1 MSVAPFRRFGFGPGP
16 ALTLPSV
23 LKTAPFPALK
33 RGQSKGIQHAV
44 SSRPSND
51 GANLR
56 EPIRMP
62 RPHPLPLLPRSIPS
76 HRQCM
81 PFTVASPPDK
91 PRDPLAMRDVK
102 CSCMLRAAR
111 AWNQPWSLC
120 RRRHGR
126 RVGSGETWWTKS
138 GSKLPYRRVVGM
150 AMVQWAAARESRHT
164 SRAVF
169 LITKGR
175 HFQHNIDA

>member
-1 MSVAPFRRFGFGPGP
+1 M
-16 ALTLPSV
+16 

-51 GANLR
+51 GADLR
-56 EPIRMP
+56 EPIRRP
-62 RPHPLPLLPRSIPS
+62 RPHPSPLLPRTIPS

-81 PFTVASPPDK
+81 RFTVASPPDK

-138 GSKLPYRRVVGM
+138 GSKLPYRRVVWLWFSGPRR
-150 AMVQWAAARESRHT
+150 ANPDILPAPCFLSRRAAIT
-164 SRAVF
+164 STTSMHRIRKQCMPTV
-169 LITKGR
+169 R
-175 HFQHNIDA
+175 